1 MKFTFTDTNQEIL
14 DELGK
19 RVAGLRLSMN
29 WSQQELSERSGV
41 SKRSIERLEQGAGNL
56 NLKAFIAICA
66 TLSRTPEFEALLP
79 PVKLTPQQIFAR
91 QKLRKRAAGKRMK
104 RVAKWGSEE

>member
-29 WSQQELSERSGV
+29 WSQQAIGTRRGEFKSKGV
-41 SKRSIERLEQGAGNL
+41 DCYLCNFAQD
-56 NLKAFIAICA
+56 
-66 TLSRTPEFEALLP
+66 SRIRG
-79 PVKLTPQQIFAR
+79 V
-91 QKLRKRAAGKRMK
+91 AA
-104 RVAKWGSEE
+104 SC